1 MEKFVENPPR
11 TDKEL
16 LDVLQDTWNA
26 YEQWFQVSAYTE
38 EEGQEHHRWFK
49 SQWDPIMLSLYKK
62 YTDIIMGSYW
72 CIVRLPKIEEEPQQL
87 PDERAQMQANLENN
101 PYAGAFDRPPQ
112 QAPPSPPRTPSPS
125 TDEEIYDPDADLYE
139 FL

>member
-49 SQWDPIMLSLYKK
+49 SHWDPIMLSLYKK

-72 CIVRLPKIEEEPQQL
+72 CIVRLPGIEEEPQ
-87 PDERAQMQANLENN
+87 P
-101 PYAGAFDRPPQ
+101 
-112 QAPPSPPRTPSPS
+112 PPSTPSPF

>member
-11 TDKEL
+11 TEKEL
-16 LDVLQDTWNA
+16 LDVLQDTWNT

-49 SQWDPIMLSLYKK
+49 SHWDPIMLSLYKK

-72 CIVRLPKIEEEPQQL
+72 CIVRLPRIEEEEEDD
-87 PDERAQMQANLENN
+87 DEKL
-101 PYAGAFDRPPQ
+101 
-112 QAPPSPPRTPSPS
+112 PSPILSPS
-125 TDEEIYDPDADLYE
+125 SEEDEYLEYLEHRNNGDEPAYIPKPKPHL
-139 FL
+139 FF